1 MHSHTT
7 HSTLPLQICRHTHIE
22 DYLHIIY
29 YLIIRFILFEY
40 LVIVS
45 SAHLLDGVG
54 LLIEIVRVQVPGAS
68 PARSVDLWTTKLFPP
83 KF

>member
-1 MHSHTT
+1 MC
-7 HSTLPLQICRHTHIE
+7 TLPSRCIYVDTHILMII
-22 DYLHIIY
+22 YTSFIIY
-29 YLIIRFILFEY
+29 YLIIHFILFEY

-54 LLIEIVRVQVPGAS
+54 LLIEIVRAQLPGAS